1 MSSQFIYL
9 YIEFE
14 VTKFKFIKWRNI
26 SYFKCIQMEYVFIA
40 QKVAM
45 LYSLFHPCKGKQAV
59 DCSGRQPFLA
69 TRRSSPSAAFVK
81 NSKFWKI
88 CTNLYS
94 VKFNTDRQ
102 SHRIW
107 LGGKRGHADAK
118 FLSCHENFFLTII
131 HKRSFVTGIKLS

>member
-1 MSSQFIYL
+1 MKFVNICTVLSSYQIQQLPELSVVKFRNVISIYIS
-9 YIEFE
+9 IEFE

-69 TRRSSPSAAFVK
+69 TRRISPSAAFVK
-81 NSKFWKI
+81 NSKF
-88 CTNLYS
+88 
-94 VKFNTDRQ
+94 
-102 SHRIW
+102 
-107 LGGKRGHADAK
+107 
-118 FLSCHENFFLTII
+118 
-131 HKRSFVTGIKLS
+131 